1 MEEVTKAILVVLV
14 VMAMGTV
21 YLAYEVSDLRDDL
34 RELQGTILTVD
45 VGVVIDNGEAEL
57 SHRLSLAKGATALD
71 ALKRVAKVETKYYPG
86 LGEFIT
92 SINGL
97 SNNPSEGKY
106 WMFYIWE
113 NHQWKY
119 ASVGAGSYELRD
131 GENVKFRYEVPSYP
145 S

>member
-21 YLAYEVSDLRDDL
+21 YLAYEVSDIRGDL
-34 RELQGTILTVD
+34 RELEGTLVTVD

-57 SHRLSLAKGATALD
+57 SHRVHLAKGATALE
-71 ALKRVAKVETKYYPG
+71 ALKRVAAVETQHYVG

-97 SNNPSEGKY
+97 ANNPGEGKY
-106 WMFYIWE
+106 WMFYVWE
-113 NHQWKY
+113 NNGWKY
-119 ASVGAGSYELRD
+119 ADVGAGSYELRN
-131 GENVKFRYEVPSYP
+131 GENVKFRYEVPSW
-145 S
+145 

>member
-1 MEEVTKAILVVLV
+1 MEEVTKAIVVVLV

-21 YLAYEVSDLRDDL
+21 YLAYEVSDLRADL
-34 RELQGTILTVD
+34 KELQGTILTVD

-71 ALKRVAKVETKYYPG
+71 ALKRVAVVETEHYAW
-86 LGEFIT
+86 GEFIT

-131 GENVKFRYEVPSYP
+131 GENVKFKYEVPSYP